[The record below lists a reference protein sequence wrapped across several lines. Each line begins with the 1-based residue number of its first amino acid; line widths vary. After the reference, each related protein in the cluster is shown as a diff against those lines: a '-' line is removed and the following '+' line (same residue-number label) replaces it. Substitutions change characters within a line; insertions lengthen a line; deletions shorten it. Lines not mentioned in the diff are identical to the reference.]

1 MTSTSP
7 QGDPLRCAPSPRCV
21 VCGRQGVELYEGL
34 VDHIFRT
41 PGAWRVVRCPDAD
54 CALLWLDPQP
64 LAVELVKAY
73 RNYHTHG
80 RTRRRSLAQLGLS
93 ALNTTCKLIS
103 RVLDAGSDLGRQRRR
118 LRTMFLDDAPPGALL
133 EVGSG
138 SGRFLDRMRKIGWIV
153 QGTDFD
159 PAVAARVKSRYGLHV
174 DVGDL
179 AQLNYPAASY
189 DAIAMSQVIEHV
201 RDPIG
206 LLQECFRLLRADG
219 RLVLSTPNAN
229 GIAHRRYGRHWRGLE
244 PPRHLHVFTPVA
256 LRRCARVSGFERLQC
271 FTLSAEAAGIYR
283 ASDAIA
289 QAESGRGSASQA
301 LSVVRSWVLRY
312 HEYLASL
319 RDPEA
324 GQDTFLIAFKQAAPV
339 IDIPKAQ

>member
-1 MTSTSP
+1 MTSTPP
-7 QGDPLRCAPSPRCV
+7 QDDPLRCAPSPQCV

-34 VDHIFRT
+34 VDYVSGT

-64 LAVELVKAY
+64 AADELVKAY

-118 LRTMFLDDAPPGALL
+118 LRTMFLGDSPPGVLL
-133 EVGSG
+133 EVGCG
-138 SGRFLDRMRKIGWIV
+138 AGRFLDRMRKVGWTV

-174 DVGDL
+174 DVGEL
-179 AQLNYPAASY
+179 AQFNYPAASY

-201 RDPIG
+201 PDPG
-206 LLQECFRLLRADG
+206 SLLRECRRLLRPGG
-219 RLVLSTPNAN
+219 RLVLSTPNAL
-229 GIAHRRYGRHWRGLE
+229 GMAHRRYGRHWRGLE
-244 PPRHLHVFTPVA
+244 PPRHLHIFTPAA
-256 LRRCARVSGFERLQC
+256 LQRCARQSGFERLEC

-283 ASDAIA
+283 ASEALARAGAAPSAIA
-289 QAESGRGSASQA
+289 EASGV
-301 LSVVRSWVLRY
+301 LRSWVLRY
-312 HEYLASL
+312 REYRESRHDAW
-319 RDPEA
+319 A
-324 GQDTFLIAFKQAAPV
+324 GQDLFLIATR
-339 IDIPKAQ
+339 